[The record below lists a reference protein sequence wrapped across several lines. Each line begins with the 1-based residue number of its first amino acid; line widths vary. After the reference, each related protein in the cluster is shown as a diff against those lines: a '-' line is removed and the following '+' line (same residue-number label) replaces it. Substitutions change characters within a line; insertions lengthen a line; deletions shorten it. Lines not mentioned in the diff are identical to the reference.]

1 MSKLWHDVQAV
12 RVQPLELPVGRL
24 KQIGLIM
31 ATAVTAALC
40 IQGLILNHESRK
52 LTQSRISLSQAETL
66 LTSGAGPQVMLS
78 AAEALELTSPE
89 AARLAISLTH
99 ASLSQ
104 QPQQPYAWAEL
115 AYYQSRLQGHVDRT
129 ALSAFQTSID
139 QCGYCDQDLL
149 RWRLG
154 FALDHWEDMP
164 EEVRLDVFRGAEFL
178 RWWHMDGAFLAEARE
193 RATALGIDFRD
204 YQRKVVSDIRPH
216 EILPAN

>member
-24 KQIGLIM
+24 KQIGLII

-104 QPQQPYAWAEL
+104 QPQQPSIAL
-115 AYYQSRLQGHVDRT
+115 CTRGFVKKHLPPISHHIPHKLFLGQDRRPR
-129 ALSAFQTSID
+129 ARF
-139 QCGYCDQDLL
+139 LL
-149 RWRLG
+149 RFTRRSGRWR
-154 FALDHWEDMP
+154 
-164 EEVRLDVFRGAEFL
+164 R
-178 RWWHMDGAFLAEARE
+178 
-193 RATALGIDFRD
+193 RD
-204 YQRKVVSDIRPH
+204 LH
-216 EILPAN
+216 